1 MRFTGKSAI
10 VTGAARG
17 LGQAYAIALAE
28 EGADV
33 CVIDIKA
40 CDDTVAKVEA
50 TGQKAISFQADIT
63 SVESMNDVAKATID
77 AFGKIDILVNNAG
90 LLPNLEPRPML
101 ETPVEEF
108 DRMMSVNV
116 WGSYNPIRAVAE
128 NMKANGSGKIINVSS
143 TTAYFGAP
151 FAHYT
156 ASKGAVISMTYTL
169 AREFG
174 PFNVCV
180 NNLVLDFTEVESV
193 AENAGDGGDDKM
205 REAVMAQRI
214 FKRPC
219 YAKDVIGPM
228 KFLAS
233 SDSDFVTAKSIIVD
247 GGVVPH

>member
-1 MRFTGKSAI
+1 MRLEGRSAI

-17 LGQAYAIALAE
+17 MGQAYAVALAE

-33 CVIDIKA
+33 TVFDLRP
-40 CDDTVAKVEA
+40 CDETAAKVEA
-50 TGQKAISFQADIT
+50 LGRKAVNLAADIT
-63 SVESMNDVAKATID
+63 SEEAMDEVAAKTIE

-90 LLPNLEPRPML
+90 LLPSLEPRPML
-101 ETPVEEF
+101 ETPRGEF
-108 DRMMSVNV
+108 DKMMAVNV
-116 WGSYNPIRAVAE
+116 WGTYNPIRAVAD
-128 NMKANGSGKIINVSS
+128 NMKANKYGKIINVSS
-143 TTAYFGAP
+143 TTVYWGAP

-156 ASKGAVISMTYTL
+156 ASKGGVVSMTYTL

-193 AENAGDGGDDKM
+193 AENAGDGGDEKM
-205 REAVMAQRI
+205 REAVLSQRI
-214 FKRPC
+214 FKRVC
-219 YAKDVIGPM
+219 TAEDVVGSL

-233 SDSDFVTAKSIIVD
+233 GDSDFMTAKSLIID